1 MAFPKSRSASS
12 NGIMPDIAITRAV
25 PASITNC
32 ELTFQSRVPIDIDR
46 ARSQHAEYQR
56 VLAKLGCEIIELPE
70 EPEMADSVFVED
82 AAVVFDELAIITRPG
97 AASRRAEIPSVR
109 AALMRYRVL
118 HEITAPGTLDGG
130 DVLRLGRRVFVGL
143 STRTNEEAVT
153 QMRNILGAYD
163 YEVVAVNV
171 RGTLHLKSVAT
182 AIADDLVVVDIS
194 AIDPGIFGARH
205 IEVPAEAAN
214 MLRVNGSVLA
224 PAAAAPFVPQLQA
237 EGVAVELLDNSELAK
252 AEGALT
258 CCSLIFRGND

>member
-1 MAFPKSRSASS
+1 
-12 NGIMPDIAITRAV
+12 
-25 PASITNC
+25 
-32 ELTFQSRVPIDIDR
+32 
-46 ARSQHAEYQR
+46 
-56 VLAKLGCEIIELPE
+56 
-70 EPEMADSVFVED
+70 
-82 AAVVFDELAIITRPG
+82 
-97 AASRRAEIPSVR
+97 
-109 AALMRYRVL
+109 
-118 HEITAPGTLDGG
+118 
-130 DVLRLGRRVFVGL
+130 
-143 STRTNEEAVT
+143 
-153 QMRNILGAYD
+153 MRNILGAYD